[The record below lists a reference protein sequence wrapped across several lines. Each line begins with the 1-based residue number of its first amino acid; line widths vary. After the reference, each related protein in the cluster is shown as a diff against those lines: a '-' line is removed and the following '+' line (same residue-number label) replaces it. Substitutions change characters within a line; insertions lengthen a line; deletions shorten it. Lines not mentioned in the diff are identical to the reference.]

1 MPTVLITGANR
12 GLGLEYARQY
22 SKDGWQVIGTARE
35 PDKATDLKS
44 LGAVE
49 ILPLDVGNHESI
61 TALAQSLKGRAI
73 DLLVSNAG
81 IYGGKRQ
88 SLGDM
93 DYDAWAETFVT
104 NTIGPF
110 QLVEALL
117 PNLQA
122 AKNAKIALMT
132 SLMGSVEDAQGKNGA
147 VIYRSSKSALNMTGT
162 LLAADLKDRGI
173 TVLLLHP
180 GWVATDMGGAGAPLQ
195 PAESIAGLRRVIAEA
210 TLENTGAYLDYRGKT
225 LPW

>member
-22 SKDGWQVIGTARE
+22 LADGWTVIGTARE
-35 PDKATDLKS
+35 PEKAAALQQ
-44 LGAVE
+44 LGKVE
-49 ILPLDVGNHESI
+49 ILPLDVGNRDSVM
-61 TALAQSLKGRAI
+61 ALARALQGRPL
-73 DLLVSNAG
+73 DLLISNAG

-93 DYDAWAETFVT
+93 DYAAWAETFLT

-110 QLVEALL
+110 QLAEALL
-117 PNLQA
+117 PNLRA
-122 AKNAKIALMT
+122 GKNAKLALMT
-132 SLMGSVEDAQGKNGA
+132 SLMGSIADASAGSI
-147 VIYRSSKSALNMTGT
+147 IYRSSKTALNMVGH
-162 LLAADLKDRGI
+162 LLAVDLKPKGI

-180 GWVATDMGGAGAPLQ
+180 GWVATDMGGQGAPLQ
-195 PAESIAGLRRVIAEA
+195 PPESITGLRQVIAGA
-210 TLENTGAYLDYRGKT
+210 TIAETGAYLDYQGKQ